1 MRGAG
6 FMWRPSVSPSTRPS
20 VCPVDQKQQR
30 RAGGLLLSAVRAGDI
45 GRQLRARC
53 GKRAA
58 ACAGAQQQRR
68 RSTALSSKCG
78 QRHVDSRRRRLN
90 TDLFVSN
97 LAVAG

>member
-1 MRGAG
+1 
-6 FMWRPSVSPSTRPS
+6 MWRPSVSPSTRPS
-20 VCPVDQKQQR
+20 VCPVDRKQQR

-58 ACAGAQQQRR
+58 TCAGAQQQRR

-97 LAVAG
+97 LAVAR